1 MSDQSVKLPKLNV
14 FDRIRFILL
23 FVLLVPAFIVVTPIW
38 VLLMVLINRKR
49 VICYPTGVF
58 FKVYFFLIGVKVV
71 LPNGYSAEN
80 LRGKMIMANHQSFL
94 DIPLI
99 IGWVLPVSF
108 LAKAEL
114 FKIPAFG
121 WAIKQSGCLPVYRG
135 RTMENKGLRAK
146 LNTMIEKGYSY
157 CVFPEGTRTVD
168 GVLKQ
173 FRIGMFKIVTEENL
187 TVLPVTLN
195 HSGLVMNKSGWGVR
209 RGTIEVV
216 IHPEMNANEG
226 EKPSEFSDRVRNQ
239 IEGSL
244 TPLV

>member
-1 MSDQSVKLPKLNV
+1 VPSQSADLPKLSF
-14 FDRIRFILL
+14 FDRLRFFLL
-23 FVLLVPAFIVVTPIW
+23 FILLVPAFITVTPFW

-58 FKVYFFLIGVKVV
+58 FKLFFFLVGVKVV
-71 LPNGYSAEN
+71 LPNGFSSEK

-114 FKIPAFG
+114 FKVPAFG
-121 WAIKQSGCLPVYRG
+121 WAIAQSGCLPVYRG
-135 RTMENKGLRAK
+135 RTMENKGLRSK
-146 LNTMIEKGYSY
+146 LSSMIDKGFSY
-157 CVFPEGTRTVD
+157 CVFPEGTRSVD
-168 GVLKQ
+168 GVLKK

-187 TVLPVTLN
+187 TVQPVTLN
-195 HSGLVMNKSGWGVR
+195 HSGLVMNKSTWGVR

-216 IHPEMNANEG
+216 IHPEMNSNEG

-244 TPLV
+244 KPLV